1 VADNDL
7 AELLARLD
15 EETRLRWERHLI
27 AIDHEVSE
35 RGPSV
40 VRERLE
46 AALANLLAAG
56 WALHR
61 CYAHD
66 DEGVARVM
74 KPLGDAAVTVEELRQ
89 TLDEMAKK
97 PEWSQ

>member
-1 VADNDL
+1 MARNDL

-27 AIDHEVSE
+27 AIDDEVSQ

-40 VRERLE
+40 VREHLE
-46 AALANLLAAG
+46 AALASLLAAG

-61 CYAHD
+61 CYAVE
-66 DEGVARVM
+66 DEAVARVM

-89 TLDEMAKK
+89 SLDEIAKK